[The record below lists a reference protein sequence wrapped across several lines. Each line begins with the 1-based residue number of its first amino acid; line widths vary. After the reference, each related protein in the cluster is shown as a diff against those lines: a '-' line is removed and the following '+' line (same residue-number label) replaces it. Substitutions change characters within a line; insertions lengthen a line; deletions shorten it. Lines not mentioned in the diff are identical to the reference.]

1 MGYHEYQ
8 NTWIPIVGEVL
19 QCRMEPDNNVDKYA
33 VAVMNKYRVVGHLI
47 KGKNRKFAK
56 SVFFF
61 LRVDVTNSSKNKWEG
76 CEQRKRNGNGSS
88 MYNNI
93 QWYLANVEQ
102 TKRSFAN
109 CKM

>member
-19 QCRMEPDNNVDKYA
+19 QCRMEPDSNVDKYA
-33 VAVMNKYRVVGHLI
+33 LAVMNKYRVVGHLI

-61 LRVDVTNSSKNKWEG
+61 LRVDVTNSTKVKINGKAVNKGKGMGMEVP
-76 CEQRKRNGNGSS
+76 CTITFNG
-88 MYNNI
+88 
-93 QWYLANVEQ
+93 
-102 TKRSFAN
+102 T
-109 CKM
+109 

>member
-1 MGYHEYQ
+1 MMGYHEYQ

-33 VAVMNKYRVVGHLI
+33 VAVMNKHRVVGHLI

-61 LRVDVTNSSKNKWEG
+61 LRVDVTNSTKVTINGKAVNKGKGMGMEVP
-76 CEQRKRNGNGSS
+76 CTITFNG
-88 MYNNI
+88 
-93 QWYLANVEQ
+93 
-102 TKRSFAN
+102 T
-109 CKM
+109 